1 MEIKIT
7 PFVAFRIINPIIAHY
22 VLGNSI
28 YKAVTQAVITAFRE
42 AIGGHLLDFVLV
54 DRLKIVNEVKE
65 NAMKMVPNGLK
76 IEQVFM
82 DNIKIPSDIER
93 DLNSVAKSRRLA
105 EAMLIENKADVSSAS
120 LMKETAELLNTKAA
134 MQIRYL

>member
-1 MEIKIT
+1 
-7 PFVAFRIINPIIAHY
+7 
-22 VLGNSI
+22 
-28 YKAVTQAVITAFRE
+28 
-42 AIGGHLLDFVLV
+42 
-54 DRLKIVNEVKE
+54 
-65 NAMKMVPNGLK
+65 MVPNGLK

>member
-1 MEIKIT
+1 
-7 PFVAFRIINPIIAHY
+7 
-22 VLGNSI
+22 
-28 YKAVTQAVITAFRE
+28 
-42 AIGGHLLDFVLV
+42 
-54 DRLKIVNEVKE
+54 
-65 NAMKMVPNGLK
+65 MKMVPNGLK

>member
-1 MEIKIT
+1 
-7 PFVAFRIINPIIAHY
+7 
-22 VLGNSI
+22 
-28 YKAVTQAVITAFRE
+28 
-42 AIGGHLLDFVLV
+42 
-54 DRLKIVNEVKE
+54 
-65 NAMKMVPNGLK
+65 MKMVPNGLK

-120 LMKETAELLNTKAA
+120 LMK
-134 MQIRYL
+134 